1 VSQATDHGTIR
12 CTVVSPER
20 PLFDGD
26 VESVVVPGSEG
37 ELGILPRHAPLIGAL
52 GPGVVRLH
60 GKNGVERFGIRGGFM
75 LVKKNVV
82 TLLVTDAVKP
92 ADIDRAK
99 LESETES
106 VRESLHHPR
115 SEEEFQELLVQR
127 RWCEVRAALLDEAK
141 TSAHAA
147 H

>member
-1 VSQATDHGTIR
+1 MSDGAIR

-20 PLFDGD
+20 PLYEGN

-37 ELGILPRHAPLIGAL
+37 ELGILPRHAPLIAAL
-52 GPGVVRLH
+52 GPGLVRLH
-60 GKNGVERFGIRGGFM
+60 AKGADERFGIRGGFM

-99 LESETES
+99 VEAE
-106 VRESLHHPR
+106 REAVVEQLQHPR
-115 SEEEFQELLVQR
+115 SEEEFEELQRSR
-127 RWCEVRAALLDEAK
+127 RWCDVRLALVGERRAAA
-141 TSAHAA
+141 AA

>member
-1 VSQATDHGTIR
+1 MAQATAHGTLR

-26 VESVVVPGSEG
+26 VASVVVPGSEG
-37 ELGILPRHAPLIGAL
+37 ELGILPRHAPLIAAL

-60 GKNGVERFGIRGGFM
+60 AKDRVERFGIRGGFM

-82 TLLVTDAVKP
+82 TILVTDAVKP

-99 LESETES
+99 LESETEA
-106 VRESLHHPR
+106 VRESLQHPR
-115 SEEEFQELLVQR
+115 SEEEFQELLVTR
-127 RWCEVRAALLDEAK
+127 RWCEVRAALLAETK
-141 TSAHAA
+141 
-147 H
+147 